1 MNADGPGSL
10 ESFPDYRHFLYSP
23 FCLERMR
30 KKKKTSK
37 SYYRESALSDARGEK
52 CPLKSDYQPHFKSH
66 VRALSGKTS
75 VLVEK
80 QKTGKKH
87 RKFFESVLFVL
98 TNKLTGKQL
107 AHKKKSSRERESL
120 NRPCSAEIQ

>member
-1 MNADGPGSL
+1 MLTALDPWSP
-10 ESFPDYRHFLYSP
+10 SQTTAIFFTVHFVWNV
-23 FCLERMR
+23 CVKRR
-30 KKKKTSK
+30 KHQ